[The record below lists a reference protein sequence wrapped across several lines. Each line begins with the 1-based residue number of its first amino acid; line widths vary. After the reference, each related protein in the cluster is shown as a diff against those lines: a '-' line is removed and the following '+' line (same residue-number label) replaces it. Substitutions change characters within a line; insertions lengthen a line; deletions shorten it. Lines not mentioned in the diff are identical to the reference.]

1 MSYDI
6 YLEVDTGGEEPV
18 EVWWRNHT
26 SNTASMWVAAGCDLA
41 LYHGKTATELAEAIE
56 VAVANMKAEPGRYR
70 EYNSPNGWGTY
81 STTLLFLSEI
91 HKACV
96 ENPKTTVRVSR

>member
-6 YLEVDTGGEEPV
+6 SLEVDTGGEEPV
-18 EVWWRNHT
+18 EVWSRNHT

-41 LYHGKTATELAEAIE
+41 LYDGKSAEQLGDALNTAII
-56 VAVANMKAEPGRYR
+56 NMKAEPGRYR

-81 STTLLFLSEI
+81 STTLLFLEEI
-91 HKACV
+91 YRACA

>member
-18 EVWWRNHT
+18 EVWSRNHT

-41 LYHGKTATELAEAIE
+41 LYDGKSAEELGDAITTAVREMR
-56 VAVANMKAEPGRYR
+56 ANPGKYR
-70 EYNSPNGWGTY
+70 EYDSPNGWGTY
-81 STTLLFLSEI
+81 STTLLFLREI
-91 HKACV
+91 REACI
-96 ENPKTTVRVSR
+96 EHPKTTVRVSR